1 MGNGIWDFP
10 DCPTLNNVSHIHGQC
25 QLLQLQCT
33 FYVQAFELMC
43 VGEWNDTLLEL
54 ELLTR
59 IARLA
64 LLQGNY
70 HLVGVTM

>member
-1 MGNGIWDFP
+1 MGLSRLPFTEQCESYNHRILTP
-10 DCPTLNNVSHIHGQC
+10 RVSTC
-25 QLLQLQCT
+25 SVYC
-33 FYVQAFELMC
+33 VQAFELMC
-43 VGEWNDTLLEL
+43 VGGWSDVLLEL

-70 HLVGVTM
+70 HLV

>member
-1 MGNGIWDFP
+1 MGLSRLPFTEQCESYNHCILTP
-10 DCPTLNNVSHIHGQC
+10 RCVCVSSYSVYC
-25 QLLQLQCT
+25 
-33 FYVQAFELMC
+33 VQAFELMC
-43 VGEWNDTLLEL
+43 VGEWSDVLLEL

-70 HLVGVTM
+70 HLV